1 MKEFYFKCKDKK
13 TNQIKEVSTVAK
25 NIIEAENNL
34 IKNNSIIVLEFTG
47 WQEVKKNDRRNQKT
61 AFNNSNSI

>member
-25 NIIEAENNL
+25 NIIDAENNL
-34 IKNNSIIVLEFTG
+34 IKNNNIIVLEYTG
-47 WQEVKKNDRRNQKT
+47 WQEVKR
-61 AFNNSNSI
+61 